1 MATLTGLTQDG
12 STWEPKFITAI
23 NQEICLGCG
32 RCFKVCGRNVLGMKP
47 MNEFGEFIDEDEDED
62 GDIERYVM
70 TIIDAA
76 KCIGCEACARIC
88 PKKCQTHEALAV

>member
-47 MNEFGEFIDEDEDED
+47 MNEFGEFIDEDEDDD